1 MATRKTAS
9 KASSTK
15 ASKST
20 VKDTVNEIIETIKD
34 ETNQAVAEIKDEAK
48 EKKATQTKKTNAT
61 KKTVENIY
69 IQQMGN
75 EVSTADMVAKAKEMS
90 GIKNPK
96 TVDIYVRP
104 EINTVY
110 YVIDG
115 ETFGNFDLF

>member
-1 MATRKTAS
+1 MATRKTTSKTS
-9 KASSTK
+9 KAPK
-15 ASKST
+15 ATSA
-20 VKDTVNEIIETIKD
+20 VKNAVEEVVETIKE
-34 ETNQAVAEIKDEAK
+34 ETAQAIDEIKTEAK
-48 EKKATQTKKTNAT
+48 EKKTTTAKKTAT
-61 KKTVENIY
+61 KKAVENIY